1 MNMMKSLQA
10 ERLIAK
16 QYEER
21 GYVVTLGPP
30 PSRIPFPLGDHIP
43 DILAT
48 KGSENILI
56 EVKAPGARTDSDS
69 YFRLD
74 QQAQQHPGWQF
85 MLVTVSD
92 DELQQSASSF
102 TSDVSVESIR
112 EILRNLDGLVDDA
125 KMSGLVLPGLWMA
138 YVFALRILALEE
150 HVETDGYTDL
160 SLINRAYSEGI
171 VSIEE
176 YETARRLMTLRN
188 QAVHSLKPTATP
200 ADCKLL
206 RQMADTLLDR
216 LPASLAS
223 AQTTNETSKG

>member
-85 MLVTVSD
+85 MLWK
-92 DELQQSASSF
+92 
-102 TSDVSVESIR
+102 
-112 EILRNLDGLVDDA
+112 N
-125 KMSGLVLPGLWMA
+125 MS
-138 YVFALRILALEE
+138 
-150 HVETDGYTDL
+150 
-160 SLINRAYSEGI
+160 
-171 VSIEE
+171 
-176 YETARRLMTLRN
+176 RR
-188 QAVHSLKPTATP
+188 TAT
-200 ADCKLL
+200 L
-206 RQMADTLLDR
+206 
-216 LPASLAS
+216 
-223 AQTTNETSKG
+223 TSV